1 MSVFYYL
8 NKERRK
14 GKKSVDFALPAKH
27 SAHMTGH
34 DLSVQTHALIN
45 QDNRGC
51 QALMFDIYSTRLVSW
66 IWPILL
72 SNEVSGPEHAIIP
85 GNGFFVS
92 FFLPSE
98 SQCWIKHFGAIFFF
112 LCQSLYCFLTKAFA
126 FVLEVSVIF
135 RPGELCRENGF
146 LTKCHQANILGAD
159 RFLREFLVTYEMN
172 IFVSYRDESVIGCT
186 IQNVF
191 TF

>member
-1 MSVFYYL
+1 
-8 NKERRK
+8 
-14 GKKSVDFALPAKH
+14 
-27 SAHMTGH
+27 MTGH

-51 QALMFDIYSTRLVSW
+51 QALMFDIYSTRLLSW

-72 SNEVSGPEHAIIP
+72 SNEVSGPEHTIIP
-85 GNGFFVS
+85 GNGFFFFLL

-98 SQCWIKHFGAIFFF
+98 LQCWMKYFGVIFLF
-112 LCQSLYCFLTKAFA
+112 LCQSLYSFLTKAFG
-126 FVLEVSVIF
+126 FVPEISVIF
-135 RPGELCRENGF
+135 RLGVLCRENGF

-159 RFLREFLVTYEMN
+159 GFLREFPGTYEMN

-186 IQNVF
+186 IKSVF